1 MDIGIIT
8 YWRTEENYG
17 QVMQIFA
24 LQFVL
29 KKLGHN
35 PFFLMYVQGSLPP
48 YVEHRIKKAM
58 GGLSISRIVEFL
70 KHRIEKNPQISPVV
84 KRNFQCFK
92 NRYINQTLQTFTPQ
106 QLYQNPP
113 KADCYI
119 CGSDQIWN
127 YPNPVY
133 LLDWCPDNLPRY
145 SYAVSFGRTHVPKH
159 LRCVYSQYLKR
170 FSAIST
176 RELSGINLCRDL
188 GYNGL
193 IVHSLDPTLLLTS
206 DEYYKAI
213 DIVKARYEKPYLLLY
228 LLGNRTQI
236 DTNDIYRIAET
247 KGLDVVFVPSQGCSF
262 ECDRPPMYPSIEEM
276 LGLIDGASFVV
287 TNSFHGTVFSIIFNK
302 QFVTIPL
309 SGDDVRMNER
319 LLSLFDSLDIKE
331 HFLSKDFD
339 VVNNIDYTV
348 INSRLAD
355 LRRVSESYL
364 QMIDA
369 HKTT

>member
-17 QVMQIFA
+17 QVMQMFA
-24 LQFVL
+24 LQLAL

-35 PFFLMYVQGSLPP
+35 PFLIKDVQGTLPP
-48 YVEHRIKKAM
+48 YVEHKIKKAM

-70 KHRIEKNPQISPVV
+70 KHRIKKNHQVSPVV
-84 KRNFQCFK
+84 KRNFQSFK
-92 NRYINQTLQTFTPQ
+92 DKYINQTLQTFTPQ

-133 LLDWCPDNLPRY
+133 LLDWCPDNSLRY
-145 SYAVSFGRTHVPKH
+145 SYAVSFGRTYIPKY
-159 LRCVYSQYLKR
+159 LRRVYSQYLKN

-176 RELSGINLCRDL
+176 RESSGVDLCRDL
-188 GYNGL
+188 GYDGL
-193 IVHSLDPTLLLTS
+193 ILHSLDPTLLLTR

-213 DIVKARYEKPYLLLY
+213 DIVKANRKKPYLLLY
-228 LLGNRTQI
+228 LLGNKTLI
-236 DTNDIYRIAET
+236 NPNDIYRIAET
-247 KGLDVVFVPSQGCSF
+247 KGLDIVFVPSQGCSF
-262 ECDRPPMYPSIEEM
+262 ECNWTPIYPSVEEM

-309 SGDDVRMNER
+309 SGNDIRMNER
-319 LLSLFDSLDIKE
+319 LLSLFNSLNIKE
-331 HFLSKDFD
+331 HFLSKDFN
-339 VVNNIDYTV
+339 VASNINYTV
-348 INSRLAD
+348 INNRLEN
-355 LRRVSESYL
+355 LRRISESYL
-364 QMIDA
+364 QIIDA
-369 HKTT
+369 HKAT